1 MMCRIDNYA
10 QSINT
15 ENNSDAAV
23 GNDDEETVLLMMKL
37 PPASGAPVPIASR
50 LSFGPSS
57 LSSSPPSSP
66 HHGKPSLSNHSK
78 LQSSNHSR
86 QTVQIQRRCFF
97 STRFKI
103 AVFLTILLEGICLW
117 SSGIDMLQSVMV
129 NLASSIGVMQ
139 YESNIY
145 SEHFLSFL
153 DTGIRP
159 AYFPFL
165 LHGNTLL
172 CPRVYREFMLTD
184 RPRIKAA
191 IEMISAGLVMSQRD
205 KTAKLKK
212 NRDPLP
218 ILIRNGDGSHCNTTT
233 PLDGDGS
240 DFPGFN
246 FPRLT
251 WAVPALKYH
260 VMGCQA
266 VPIPSYETWMDYSKK
281 HTSEESWDDTFALE
295 SKQYPWNNKTNVA
308 LWRGTTTANDMYFKW
323 ELNQIPR
330 GRLVQMSMKHPE
342 LIDAGFVRLN
352 QQFENATF
360 TKENATI
367 LTDRMKFDDMMKYK
381 AIIDIDGND
390 WSSRFPK
397 LLCMNSVVIK
407 VCVCC
412 VCSSERI
419 VFDGNWTQTLTCL

>member
-15 ENNSDAAV
+15 ENNTDAAV

-86 QTVQIQRRCFF
+86 QTVQIKRRCFF

-117 SSGIDMLQSVMV
+117 SSGIDMLQSVIA
-129 NLASSIGVMQ
+129 NLASSRGVMH
-139 YESNIY
+139 YERSNIY
-145 SEHFLSFL
+145 SEHFRSFL
-153 DTGIRP
+153 DTDIRP

-191 IEMISAGLVMSQRD
+191 IEMISAGLVISQRD
-205 KTAKLKK
+205 NTAKLKT

-218 ILIRNGDGSHCNTTT
+218 ILIVNGDGSHCNTTT
-233 PLDGDGS
+233 PFSMAMAPIFLASIFLGL
-240 DFPGFN
+240 PGLSQ
-246 FPRLT
+246 R
-251 WAVPALKYH
+251 
-260 VMGCQA
+260 
-266 VPIPSYETWMDYSKK
+266 
-281 HTSEESWDDTFALE
+281 
-295 SKQYPWNNKTNVA
+295 
-308 LWRGTTTANDMYFKW
+308 
-323 ELNQIPR
+323 
-330 GRLVQMSMKHPE
+330 
-342 LIDAGFVRLN
+342 
-352 QQFENATF
+352 
-360 TKENATI
+360 
-367 LTDRMKFDDMMKYK
+367 
-381 AIIDIDGND
+381 
-390 WSSRFPK
+390 
-397 LLCMNSVVIK
+397 
-407 VCVCC
+407 
-412 VCSSERI
+412 
-419 VFDGNWTQTLTCL
+419 